1 MCKISFL
8 ELAYNQY
15 IKHKKNYGKKFRK
28 LSPTNSWNI
37 NLMVAIRKQRRIGDS
52 KKFDQEDF
60 GKIVNNWVE
69 FSANYRKPPKGWS
82 TTNTQKVRRW
92 TKKNKWPMA
101 VELAQQ
107 IFGHRLCAHANA
119 LDSNVIRT
127 KEESLASEEKNND
140 EKERKKE
147 RKREREREATLRV
160 KFTCRSG
167 RLAHFTGP
175 LIRCESTSIDC
186 LSCRLLP
193 PSPAAFYW
201 DCTVVWVGFYSSQLR
216 IWASPAILQAL
227 LNTFKVQLGFCRVS
241 LGFIQF
247 YGFIKGLS
255 KDFFSKPTV
264 HHWTF
269 KRFSQVLTRYFLI
282 STEYYWVL
290 SISGDFFQWI
300 WAGFLS
306 KPTVYLCFTNH
317 KTNLESTY

>member
-147 RKREREREATLRV
+147 RERERERGNVARQVYVSERPFGAFYGPTNPLRV
-160 KFTCRSG
+160 HVHRLPFLSALAAVAG
-167 RLAHFTGP
+167 RILLGLHRGLSRFLLEPTAHLGFTGYF
-175 LIRCESTSIDC
+175 TG
-186 LSCRLLP
+186 
-193 PSPAAFYW
+193 SP
-201 DCTVVWVGFYSSQLR
+201 
-216 IWASPAILQAL
+216 
-227 LNTFKVQLGFCRVS
+227 K
-241 LGFIQF
+241 
-247 YGFIKGLS
+247 
-255 KDFFSKPTV
+255 
-264 HHWTF
+264 
-269 KRFSQVLTRYFLI
+269 YF
-282 STEYYWVL
+282 
-290 SISGDFFQWI
+290 
-300 WAGFLS
+300 
-306 KPTVYLCFTNH
+306 
-317 KTNLESTY
+317 